1 MVEENWNV
9 NPFAIVANGL
19 GTSMDVLEQIFNEKK
34 TLMPTLT
41 GFRKPALV
49 NAAFALPGSK
59 PQGITAFKGERKDNI
74 VNYINA
80 VLVGYKQNGVCSVPN
95 PNPLHGNAVIVP
107 SPAVH
112 HTPLPVAP
120 ARPPQLPIG
129 ALQTS
134 PPRGPAAPP
143 SQPTYS
149 TPQPRSLV
157 PAQPPQTYYP
167 PVVAAPRIYIPPPQ
181 PRPVVQSQ
189 FPRPA
194 TSQASS
200 SSHSSHPNLFSL
212 QPTHPSPWPDPR
224 INTEKKLKIYKDM
237 CMIPGLSKK
246 EIVEAIDSLP
256 SDQLKEEI
264 VLTVII
270 SKREGPVPPEALYIK
285 QQEDA
290 MLDMA
295 IRESETER
303 ENIQMRKRRR
313 KDELRTSWVERIS
326 GSEEVQKSL
335 FLFGALRGESSSG
348 AVADYSDITMSHSLQ
363 GCGVVRSLVS
373 LFDQSVPS
381 APSIASLAAEDVLR
395 LRTTVVDLLLVE
407 KEAVRFYGAEAH
419 PLLLSV
425 AHKIDKVLPRLA
437 RMGWEV
443 RMGGNG
449 GADGATGEGNGGVG
463 DGGGLNLKDW
473 VHRVKSAIA
482 SQHLQILMTI
492 SSQKAYVEKGLS
504 KIPTGGS
511 SVPDVFRF
519 KSLAPFAKLLRG
531 SVDTDGFEMVGTAGD
546 GKGELDGFISD
557 YEDIET
563 FRLPVASLSACRS

>member
-9 NPFAIVANGL
+9 NPFAIVANAL
-19 GTSMDVLEQIFNEKK
+19 GASMDVLEQTFNEKK
-34 TLMPTLT
+34 TLIPTLT
-41 GFRKPALV
+41 GFVKPALV

-80 VLVGYKQNGVCSVPN
+80 VLVGYKQNGLCSVPN
-95 PNPLHGNAVIVP
+95 PNPLHGYVVKVP

-112 HTPLPVAP
+112 HTPLPVAH

-134 PPRGPAAPP
+134 PPRGPAAVIPP
-143 SQPTYS
+143 PRPTYS
-149 TPQPRSLV
+149 TPQPRPLV
-157 PAQPPQTYYP
+157 PAQPPQTFHA
-167 PVVAAPRIYIPPPQ
+167 VAAPRSHIPPSQ

-194 TSQASS
+194 TSHASS
-200 SSHSSHPNLFSL
+200 SSHPNPFSL
-212 QPTHPSPWPDPR
+212 QPTNPSPWPDPR

-246 EIVEAIDSLP
+246 EIAEAIDSLP

-270 SKREGPVPPEALYIK
+270 SKRDGPVPPEALYIK

-303 ENIQMRKRRR
+303 DNIQMRKRRR

-326 GSEEVQKSL
+326 DSEEVQKSL

-348 AVADYSDITMSHSLQ
+348 AVADHADITVSHSLQ

-381 APSIASLAAEDVLR
+381 APSIASLAAEEVLR
-395 LRTTVVDLLLVE
+395 LRTTVVDLLLIE

-437 RMGWEV
+437 RMGWEARV
-443 RMGGNG
+443 GGNR
-449 GADGATGEGNGGVG
+449 GAASATGEGSGGVG
-463 DGGGLNLKDW
+463 DGGGLNMKDW
-473 VHRVKSAIA
+473 VQRVKSAVA
-482 SQHLQILMTI
+482 SQHLQILMII

-531 SVDTDGFEMVGTAGD
+531 SVDTDGFEMVDTAGD

-557 YEDIET
+557 YEDIEE
-563 FRLPVASLSACRS
+563 LLSDDED